1 MILKSLS
8 PLMTST
14 SSVFKSGIYLTI
26 TYSISSF
33 SYPQYVLFNYVLYE
47 GIIYMILVDDQ
58 ILGGDTWK
66 GKG

>member
-47 GIIYMILVDDQ
+47 GIIYMIDDQ

>member
-26 TYSISSF
+26 TYSISSL
-33 SYPQYVLFNYVLYE
+33 SYTRNTFYSTMYC
-47 GIIYMILVDDQ
+47 M
-58 ILGGDTWK
+58 K
-66 GKG
+66 G